1 MATEQGCN
9 WEGKEKMLL
18 HDGGSKRLPGKG
30 RKGPLYTNHEAAR
43 AGQVASQGL
52 PGERGLGTVHVDR
65 HSDSVGVWDDSEH
78 LSRYEVTFYSKLSL
92 TFC

>member
-1 MATEQGCN
+1 MCLATEQGCN

-18 HDGGSKRLPGKG
+18 HDGGSKRLPGRG

-52 PGERGLGTVHVDR
+52 PGERVWVLFMQI
-65 HSDSVGVWDDSEH
+65 DSQ
-78 LSRYEVTFYSKLSL
+78 TQ
-92 TFC
+92 